1 MKLLTFD
8 AKGTPHVGAIAPEGV
23 VDLTEALAL
32 THPDI
37 KERGSLLE
45 IIRAGI
51 DIDQAATQSIETLR
65 RDGRLKGLVVADPK
79 YLPPILRPSKILA
92 LALNFRED
100 IGSVTRRCGAS
111 SLATAPA
118 NYMACFSIGGDRD
131 GPGKWRRPRRAALQR
146 C

>member
-1 MKLLTFD
+1 M
-8 AKGTPHVGAIAPEGV
+8 A
-23 VDLTEALAL
+23 DLTEALAL
-32 THPDI
+32 THLDI

-51 DIDQAATQSIETLR
+51 DIDQAATHSIETLR

-100 IGSVTRRCGAS
+100 IGSVTPAVRRK
-111 SLATAPA
+111 LACDSA
-118 NYMACFSIGGDRD
+118 GKLD
-131 GPGKWRRPRRAALQR
+131 GLL
-146 C
+146 

>member
-1 MKLLTFD
+1 M
-8 AKGTPHVGAIAPEGV
+8 

-32 THPDI
+32 THLDI

-51 DIDQAATQSIETLR
+51 DIDQAATKSIETLR
-65 RDGRLKGLVVADPK
+65 RDGRLKGLVAADPK

-100 IGSVTRRCGAS
+100 VKSVTPAVRRK
-111 SLATAPA
+111 LACA
-118 NYMACFSIGGDRD
+118 NA
-131 GPGKWRRPRRAALQR
+131 GKLYGLF
-146 C
+146 